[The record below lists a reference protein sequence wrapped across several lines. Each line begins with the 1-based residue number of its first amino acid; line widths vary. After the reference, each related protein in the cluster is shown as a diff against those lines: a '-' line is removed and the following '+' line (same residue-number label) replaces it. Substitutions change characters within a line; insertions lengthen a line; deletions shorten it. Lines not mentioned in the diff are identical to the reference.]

1 MKFELVPVGKGD
13 YGQTEYGLYVTKNEI
28 LKAFDKDK
36 GSCLEELSTITEML
50 TTPCC
55 YHSGWTSEHYAHLI
69 KRLKEKT
76 THKGIF
82 FLNVEDDID
91 NNFKLGYSFK
101 K

>member
-1 MKFELVPVGKGD
+1 MKFELTPVGKGD
-13 YGQTEYGLYVTKNEI
+13 YGQTEYGLYVTRNEM

-36 GSCLEELSTITEML
+36 ESCIEELFTITEML

-55 YHSGWTSEHYAHLI
+55 YHSGWTAQDFAQLV

-76 THKGIF
+76 THKGVF
-82 FLNVEDDID
+82 FVNVEDE
-91 NNFKLGYSFK
+91 NGFNLGFIMK